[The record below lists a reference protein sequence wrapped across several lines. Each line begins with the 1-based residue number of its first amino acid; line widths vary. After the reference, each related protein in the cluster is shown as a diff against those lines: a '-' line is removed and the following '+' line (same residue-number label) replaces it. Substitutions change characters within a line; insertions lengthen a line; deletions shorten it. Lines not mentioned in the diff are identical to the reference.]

1 MDLSWTAPAFTGG
14 APITGYRVESSPNGT
29 DPWTEVFTTTGDGT
43 NDTDDGT
50 DANGPVFSAGN
61 WPHYRVAAVNRVG
74 TGPFSESRYA
84 GGDPLVNRYDAN
96 GNGTTEPDIQAEAH
110 GADPSRRH
118 CRSRRPPSE
127 TTFRGSPEGRVRVGG
142 TVHTGVRHHAG

>member
-43 NDTDDGT
+43 NYTDDGT

-96 GNGTTEPDIQAEAH
+96 GNGTIEKGEVIAAINDYLFAGVISKGDVIRLIKPLPLWPVYAAQ
-110 GADPSRRH
+110 
-118 CRSRRPPSE
+118 PP
-127 TTFRGSPEGRVRVGG
+127 GS
-142 TVHTGVRHHAG
+142 A

>member
-1 MDLSWTAPAFTGG
+1 MGLSGQRQRQDVRQSMLFPKGHHRPERWGRVQGTDASDECLGPQPMVHRHPRDHPPSNHSRNSHGLTPGISAGEAKVDLSWTAPAFTGG

-61 WPHYRVAAVNRVG
+61 WPHYR
-74 TGPFSESRYA
+74 
-84 GGDPLVNRYDAN
+84 GG
-96 GNGTTEPDIQAEAH
+96 
-110 GADPSRRH
+110 
-118 CRSRRPPSE
+118 
-127 TTFRGSPEGRVRVGG
+127 GG
-142 TVHTGVRHHAG
+142 